1 MSRATVGSSSTTK
14 IRFASWRRRLGG
26 PDRGPAAFPGQV
38 LEVTLVL
45 LAFDRLAVLDTLLAA
60 RKAIENIA
68 PPFGGLATF
77 TCPPCSRTMP
87 NTIANPNPVPTPAG
101 LVVKNGSKIRPKVS

>member
-26 PDRGPAAFPGQV
+26 ADRGPTAFPSQV

-45 LAFDRLAVLDTLLAA
+45 LAFDRLAIAWLSGRTLAVAL
-60 RKAIENIA
+60 
-68 PPFGGLATF
+68 
-77 TCPPCSRTMP
+77 
-87 NTIANPNPVPTPAG
+87 PVPFQETAIYLPINTVSTLSSFAECRFG
-101 LVVKNGSKIRPKVS
+101 IIRPWQSIDFGMRAGN